1 MNEKKKINRRDFF
14 KIAGSAGIISAG
26 LSSCEKNR
34 KTNLGKQYGS
44 MTYRTHPQNRDHVS
58 LLGYG
63 CMRWPMKQNPE
74 GEGEVVDQDAVNEL
88 VDYALAHGV
97 NYFDTAPPYVR
108 GLSETATGIA
118 LSRHPRNT
126 YYIATKMS
134 NHHLARTGLRG
145 EDLYKASLEMYNKSF
160 KALQTDY
167 IDYYLLH
174 NRVAFS

>member
-1 MNEKKKINRRDFF
+1 
-14 KIAGSAGIISAG
+14 
-26 LSSCEKNR
+26 
-34 KTNLGKQYGS
+34 
-44 MTYRTHPQNRDHVS
+44 MTYRTHPHNGDRVS

-63 CMRWPMKQNPE
+63 CMRWSMMPNPD
-74 GEGEVVDQDAVNEL
+74 GEGEVIDQEAVNRL

-118 LSRHPRNT
+118 LSRHPRNS

-145 EDLYKASLEMYNKSF
+145 KVLYDASLEMYRHSF
-160 KALQTDY
+160 EAL
-167 IDYYLLH
+167 
-174 NRVAFS
+174 